1 MPAMEMTMR
10 ITSFFTR
17 ALDALADH
25 FEGVR
30 RYETN
35 RLVGARRDMWK
46 SLPKAARRDADC

>member
-1 MPAMEMTMR
+1 MR

-35 RLVGARRDMWK
+35 RLVGARRDMWQ
-46 SLPKAARRDADC
+46 SLPKAARRDADR